1 MHVSVPAVFCLGE
14 TYPKQ
19 IISRRCKEKSKIDK
33 YQLDYV
39 EENVSPFTTTPIVF
53 FFFFNF
59 QLE

>member
-1 MHVSVPAVFCLGE
+1 M
-14 TYPKQ
+14 
-19 IISRRCKEKSKIDK
+19 IDK

-59 QLE
+59 QLEWPVKTPAKYYT